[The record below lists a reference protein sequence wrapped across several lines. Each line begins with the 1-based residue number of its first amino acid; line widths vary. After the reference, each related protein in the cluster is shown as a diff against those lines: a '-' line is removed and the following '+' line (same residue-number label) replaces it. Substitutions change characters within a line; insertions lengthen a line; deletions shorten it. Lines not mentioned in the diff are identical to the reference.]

1 MSVARVILKP
11 RRAQPFYARH
21 PWVFAGAVERVEGE
35 PADGD
40 EVDLLSSAGNF
51 IARGL
56 YNSRS
61 KIRVRLY
68 SWLEGRP
75 LDRQFWTERCET
87 AIRLR
92 ERFGLRGADRG
103 CRLVFSEADILSGFT
118 IDEYGRWL
126 AVQFTAL
133 GLAQRREMFAEILSE
148 LIRPEGIYLRTE
160 RGIGQLEGLELQD
173 GLLAGAPPP
182 ADLAIEE
189 NGLRFFVNL
198 PEGQKTGFYLDQRDN
213 RRAVAACAG
222 GRRVLDAFSY
232 SGGFGLNAARA
243 GAISVECVDVSG
255 PALEL
260 GRRNAALNSLSNVV
274 FTRADVFSH
283 LAQLLES
290 GQRYDLVILDPPKFA
305 RSRGAIDDALAGYRR
320 LQTLGIRLL
329 APDGILATCCCSG
342 LISADM
348 LKDLLAQLAAEEGRD
363 IQVLQEHGQPPDH
376 PVGATCPESAYLKC
390 FISRVV

>member
-51 IARGL
+51 ISRGL

-68 SWLEGRP
+68 SWQEGRP

-92 ERFGLRGADRG
+92 ARFGLRGTERG
-103 CRLVFSEADILSGFT
+103 CRLVFSEADVLSGCT

-182 ADLAIEE
+182 ADLTIEE
-189 NGLRFFVNL
+189 NGLRFLVNL

-243 GAISVECVDVSG
+243 GATSVECVDVSG

-260 GRRNAALNSLSNVV
+260 GRRNAALNEISNVV

-329 APDGILATCCCSG
+329 APDGIMATCCCSG
-342 LISADM
+342 LITADM
-348 LKDLLAQLAAEEGRD
+348 LRDLLAQLAAEEGRD